1 MIKFFR
7 KIRQNMINENR
18 ISKYLLYAVGEIIL
32 VVIGILIALQIN
44 NLNEQNKKEEL
55 RKNYINSLK
64 KDIESDIVLLEKQIS
79 QFESELK
86 IHKSLSH
93 RLSASNATFDTIR
106 KIARY
111 EFLPFF
117 SPSNNL
123 NFSTYNALISTGN
136 LDLLQP
142 DIREKVQKHNAEQIE
157 TLEAIE
163 LNFKLCAEKGYKYTD
178 DYPINIEF
186 NAINGEQMNSVWEEI
201 NENKLKTNLNGI
213 LTNKITNYVMTNQ
226 LRQSLIEKTKIL
238 IEEIKNYEK

>member
-1 MIKFFR
+1 MLAENKF
-7 KIRQNMINENR
+7 
-18 ISKYLLYAVGEIIL
+18 SKYLIYAVGEIIL

-55 RKNYINSLK
+55 RKSYVSSLK
-64 KDIESDIVLLEKQIS
+64 KDLESDVVLLEKQIS
-79 QFESELK
+79 RFESELK
-86 IHKSLSH
+86 IHKSLSE

-142 DIREKVQKHNAEQIE
+142 DIREKVQKHNAEQTE
-157 TLEAIE
+157 TIKTIE
-163 LNFKLCAEKGYKYTD
+163 LNFKIYAELGYKYMN
-178 DYPINIEF
+178 DYSINFEF
-186 NAINGEQMNSVWEEI
+186 NAIKSKQMNSVWEQI
-201 NENKLKTNLNGI
+201 DENKLKANFNGV
-213 LTNKITNYVMTNQ
+213 LTIKITNYIMTNRM
-226 LRQSLIEKTKIL
+226 RQSLVEKTKIL
-238 IEEIKNYEK
+238 IEEIKSSEK

>member
-1 MIKFFR
+1 
-7 KIRQNMINENR
+7 MINENR

>member
-1 MIKFFR
+1 MLS
-7 KIRQNMINENR
+7 EGETG
-18 ISKYLLYAVGEIIL
+18 KYLKYAIGEIVL

-44 NLNEQNKKEEL
+44 NLNEQNKKKSSE
-55 RKNYINSLK
+55 KNYTNSLI
-64 KDIESDIVLLEKQIS
+64 KDLESDIVLLEKQIS

-86 IHKSLSH
+86 IHKSLSQ

-123 NFSTYNALISTGN
+123 NFNTYNALISTGN

-142 DIREKVQKHNAEQIE
+142 DIREKVQKHNAEQVE

-186 NAINGEQMNSVWEEI
+186 NAINGKQMNSVWEEI
-201 NENKLKTNLNGI
+201 NEDKLKINLNGI
-213 LTNKITNYVMTNQ
+213 LTNKITNYVMTSR
-226 LRQSLIEKTKIL
+226 LRQSLVEKTKIL
-238 IEEIKNYEK
+238 IEEIESYEK

>member
-7 KIRQNMINENR
+7 KTRQNLLSEGKIG
-18 ISKYLLYAVGEIIL
+18 KYLKYAVGEIIL

-44 NLNEQNKKEEL
+44 NLNEHNKKEEL

-64 KDIESDIVLLEKQIS
+64 KDLESDIVLLEKQIS

-86 IHKSLSH
+86 IHKSLSK

-142 DIREKVQKHNAEQIE
+142 DIREKVQKHNAEQVE

-186 NAINGEQMNSVWEEI
+186 NAINGKQMNSVWEEI

-213 LTNKITNYVMTNQ
+213 LTNKITNYFLTNR
-226 LRQSLIEKTKIL
+226 LRQSLVEKTKIL
-238 IEEIKNYEK
+238 IEEIESYEK

>member
-1 MIKFFR
+1 
-7 KIRQNMINENR
+7 MINENR

-64 KDIESDIVLLEKQIS
+64 KDLESDIVLLEKQIS

-186 NAINGEQMNSVWEEI
+186 NAINGEHMNSVWEEI

-213 LTNKITNYVMTNQ
+213 LTNKITNYVMTNR

>member
-7 KIRQNMINENR
+7 KIRQNLVSENKF
-18 ISKYLLYAVGEIIL
+18 SKYLLYAIGEIVL

-44 NLNEQNKKEEL
+44 NLNEQSKKEAL
-55 RKNYINSLK
+55 RKNYVNSLK
-64 KDIESDIVLLEKQIS
+64 KDLESDIVLLEKQIT
-79 QFESELK
+79 QFELELK
-86 IHKSLSH
+86 IHKSLSE

-123 NFSTYNALISTGN
+123 NLSTYNALISTGN

-157 TLEAIE
+157 TLETIE
-163 LNFKLCAEKGYKYTD
+163 LNFRLCAEKGYKYMA

-186 NAINGEQMNSVWEEI
+186 NAINGKQMNSVWEEI
-201 NENKLKTNLNGI
+201 NENKLKANLNGI
-213 LTNKITNYVMTNQ
+213 LTNKITIYVMSNR
-226 LRQSLIEKTKIL
+226 LRQSLVEKTKIL
-238 IEEIKNYEK
+238 IEEIKSYEK